1 MLSFLHTALSIVTG
15 LLIAIV
21 IWFQLKRLN

>member
-1 MLSFLHTALSIVTG
+1 MLSFAHAVLSIVTG

-21 IWFQLKRLN
+21 IWVQLKRFN